1 MILSGLPWKRT
12 EIILS
17 FLTLHPCNV
26 FWTLLLTMMATP
38 SVIFMITGHFS
49 PVFEENVDEKLNEPR
64 QAQQWPVLMLYEIFG
79 RSH

>member
-1 MILSGLPWKRT
+1 
-12 EIILS
+12 
-17 FLTLHPCNV
+17 
-26 FWTLLLTMMATP
+26 
-38 SVIFMITGHFS
+38 MITGHFS